1 LVTFFLDMRDLKK
14 ERIKT
19 WNFYNKWRQS
29 GSYSPALKANII
41 ISRKGWTHI
50 FYKNKKQRPTKD
62 IMRRFKLVPFA
73 QLLIE
78 KSNTL
83 QDVRLNKKKE
93 FMAIEAL
100 VIIEGKLTKLRV
112 VLEVD
117 KQGNIIFYSVMSKGI
132 KVNKKAKCLTLAHIL
147 KWR

>member
-1 LVTFFLDMRDLKK
+1 
-14 ERIKT
+14 
-19 WNFYNKWRQS
+19 
-29 GSYSPALKANII
+29 
-41 ISRKGWTHI
+41 
-50 FYKNKKQRPTKD
+50 
-62 IMRRFKLVPFA
+62 MRRFKLVPFA